1 MEAGKGLGYLSAV
14 SSVSSLLT
22 GAIGSYW
29 SAKSAKSQVESQ
41 ARLSDINA
49 RIAELGAQQE
59 LIAGNREVGSISM
72 QAGQL
77 KSRQRVALSANGVDL
92 GEGTAAELQ
101 ASTDL
106 MKEID
111 INTATSNAVRSAWGY
126 RTQAVNAQND
136 ALAKRATASGI
147 KPGQAAFSSLLVG
160 AGSVASA
167 WYRLGKSQQ
176 TTGAEDFT
184 RGWTSENY
192 G

>member
-1 MEAGKGLGYLSAV
+1 MSFAI
-14 SSVSSLLT
+14 SSVALQVGGAAT

-29 SAKSAKSQVESQ
+29 SAKSAKSQANSQ
-41 ARLSDINA
+41 ARLSDTNA

-77 KSRQRVALSANGVDL
+77 KSRQRVALAANGVDL
-92 GEGTAAELQ
+92 GEGNAAELQ

-147 KPGQAAFSSLLVG
+147 SPTRAATTSLLG
-160 AGSVASA
+160 SAGNVAASI
-167 WYRLGKSQQ
+167 YQYSKKG
-176 TTGAEDFT
+176 
-184 RGWTSENY
+184 
-192 G
+192 